1 VAAPVAPIFGDS
13 SYNLLFKAALN
24 TYDPAT
30 AGMETPIFGDS
41 PYHLRRKI
49 ANNTVL
55 LGGDGQSTDGAGGSF
70 DVTAYG
76 KKGDDIASAATT
88 DLGLATGDFVD
99 ITGAATITSFGGA
112 SLPAGTVRVVRF
124 TGVCTVTY
132 NATSLILPGQGNIT
146 TAAGNTMILR
156 SLGGGNWIC
165 IACSHVIGNGPY
177 ALYVDTTGSTFQI
190 RYLGGTRTTFGASF
204 LTIGGAG
211 NSAIGR
217 LSGASDGVVMLSNA
231 GGTDFTRLQFGGVAS
246 NFPALGRYGN
256 GLYAQQADGAGPT
269 FCKQGAYVV
278 PRATGTSAQAADS
291 SAIWTNEGASAKITI
306 NLPGA
311 AAGLRYSFIVQ
322 NANGIQVVAAGGD
335 TIRIAGSVSAVAG
348 NIECL
353 VAGSAVTLVA
363 INAVEWIALS
373 SLGTWTVT

>member
-13 SYNLLFKAALN
+13 SYNLLFKAAQN
-24 TYDPAT
+24 TYNPAT
-30 AGMETPIFGDS
+30 PGMEAPIFGES
-41 PYHLRRKI
+41 AYNLQCKI

-55 LGGDGQSTDGAGGSF
+55 GSGGQSAGTGSSF
-70 DVTAYG
+70 DPTQYG
-76 KKGDDIASAATT
+76 KKGDDIAAAATT

-112 SLPAGTVRVVRF
+112 SLPAGTIRVVRF

-146 TAAGNTMILR
+146 TVAGNTMILR

-165 IACSHVIGNGPY
+165 VACSHVIGNGPY
-177 ALYVDTTGSTFQI
+177 SLYVDTTGSTFQV
-190 RYLGGTRTTFGASF
+190 RYLGGTRTTFGAGF

-211 NSAIGR
+211 NAAIGR
-217 LSGASDGVVMLSNA
+217 LSGAGADGIVLLTNAAGSDL
-231 GGTDFTRLQFGGVAS
+231 TRLQFGGVAS
-246 NFPALGRYGN
+246 NFPAIGRYGN

-291 SAIWTNEGASAKITI
+291 SAIWTNEGASAKIAI

-311 AAGLRYSFIVQ
+311 AAGLRFSFIVQ
-322 NANGIQVVAAGGD
+322 NTNGIQVVAAGGD

-348 NIECL
+348 NIESL
-353 VAGSAVTLVA
+353 VVGSAVTLVA